1 MQLWFSRGSEI
12 SIRDQL
18 QTQVVLGI
26 LSGELTPGQRLPS
39 TRQLARRFH
48 LHPNTVSAGYRQL
61 QQGKWVEFR
70 KGSGVYVRRQDAAL
84 RPSALA
90 LDQLITNFFRSA
102 RKSGI
107 PLAQVQS
114 RLRHWLEM
122 QPPDHY
128 LLIEKDEALAHIIA
142 AEIRQVVA
150 LPVTA
155 CRDDKVSVDQMLV
168 GAIPVALA
176 MSAPAVRESLP
187 AHAELL
193 VLELRS
199 ASNSLAAYLPAPPG
213 SLIGV
218 ASGWPT
224 FLKTART
231 MLIAAGFDP
240 DCLVL
245 RDSSQIHWQ
254 RGLKQCAV
262 VISDTLTGQQLD
274 GTCRVITFSLLAD
287 SSLKEL
293 REYQRFLQDPLGP

>member
-18 QTQVVLGI
+18 RTQVILGI
-26 LSGELTPGQRLPS
+26 LSGELEPGQRLPS
-39 TRQLARRFH
+39 TRVLARRFH

-61 QQGKWVEFR
+61 EAGKWVEFH
-70 KGSGVYVRRQDAAL
+70 KGSGVYVRRQDAA
-84 RPSALA
+84 RPPFALE
-90 LDQLITNFFRSA
+90 LDQLITDFFRCA
-102 RKSGI
+102 RKTGI
-107 PLAQVQS
+107 PLAEVQG

-128 LLIEKDEALAHIIA
+128 LLMEKDEALARIIA
-142 AEIRQVVA
+142 EEIRQVA
-150 LPVTA
+150 TLPVRA
-155 CRDDKVSVDQMLV
+155 SAYDNVSVDKMLV

-187 AHAELL
+187 ADAELL
-193 VLELRS
+193 VLQLRS
-199 ASNSLAAYLPAPPG
+199 AGNSLAAYLPARSG

-231 MLIAAGFDP
+231 LLIAAGFDS

-245 RDSSQIHWQ
+245 RDTSQANWQ
-254 RGLKQCAV
+254 RGLKQCAA
-262 VISDTLTGQQLD
+262 VISDTLAGQQLD
-274 GTCRVITFSLLAD
+274 GICRVITFSLLAD
-287 SSLKEL
+287 SSRKEL
-293 REYQRFLQDPLGP
+293 LEYQRFIQDPLGP

>member
-18 QTQVVLGI
+18 RTQVILGI
-26 LSGELTPGQRLPS
+26 LSGELEPGQRLPS
-39 TRQLARRFH
+39 TRELARRFH

-61 QQGKWVEFR
+61 QQGKWVEFH
-70 KGSGVYVRRQDAAL
+70 KGSGVYVRRQDTARRPAAL
-84 RPSALA
+84 E
-90 LDQLITNFFRSA
+90 LDQLITDFFRTA
-102 RKSGI
+102 RKTGI
-107 PLAQVQS
+107 PLAQVHG

-128 LLIEKDEALAHIIA
+128 LLMEKDDALARIIA
-142 AEIRQVVA
+142 EEIRQVVN

-155 CRDDKVSVDQMLV
+155 CAYDNVSGDKILV

-187 AHAELL
+187 ADAELL
-193 VLELRS
+193 ILQLRS
-199 ASNSLAAYLPAPPG
+199 AGNSLAAYLPARSG

-231 MLIAAGFDP
+231 LLIAAGFDP

-245 RDSSQIHWQ
+245 RDTSLASWQ
-254 RGLKQCAV
+254 RGLKQCAA

-274 GTCRVITFSLLAD
+274 GSCRVITFSLLAD

-293 REYQRFLQDPLGP
+293 RDYQRFIQDPLCP

>member
-18 QTQVVLGI
+18 QTQVILGI
-26 LSGELTPGQRLPS
+26 LSGELEPGQRLPS
-39 TRQLARRFH
+39 TRELARRFH

-61 QQGKWVEFR
+61 QQGKWVEFH
-70 KGSGVYVRRQDAAL
+70 KGSGVYVRRQDAARRSSVL
-84 RPSALA
+84 E
-90 LDQLITNFFRSA
+90 LDQLITDFFRSA
-102 RKSGI
+102 RKTGI
-107 PLAQVQS
+107 PLAEVHA

-128 LLIEKDEALAHIIA
+128 LLMEKDDALARIVRE
-142 AEIRQVVA
+142 EISQVVN

-155 CRDDKVSVDQMLV
+155 CAYDDVSVDKMLV
-168 GAIPVALA
+168 GSIPVALA
-176 MSAPAVRESLP
+176 MSAPAIRETLAPDS
-187 AHAELL
+187 ELL
-193 VLELRS
+193 VLQLRS
-199 ASNSLAAYLPAPPG
+199 AGNSLAAYLPARSG

-231 MLIAAGFDP
+231 LLIAAGFEP

-245 RDSSQIHWQ
+245 RDTSQANWQ

-262 VISDTLTGQQLD
+262 VISDTLTGQRLD

-293 REYQRFLQDPLGP
+293 QEYERFIQDPLGP

>member
-18 QTQVVLGI
+18 QTQVILAI

-61 QQGKWVEFR
+61 QQGKWLEFR
-70 KGSGVYVRRQDAAL
+70 KGSGVYVRRREAAL
-84 RPSALA
+84 RPAALA
-90 LDQLITNFFRSA
+90 LDQLITDFFRSA
-102 RKSGI
+102 RKTGI
-107 PLAQVQS
+107 PLAEVQR
-114 RLRHWLEM
+114 RLRHWLKM

-142 AEIRQVVA
+142 DEIRQVVA

-155 CRDDKVSVDQMLV
+155 WADDKVSLDKMLV
-168 GAIPVALA
+168 GSIPVALA

-187 AHAELL
+187 ADAELL

-199 ASNSLAAYLPAPPG
+199 ASNSLAAYLPAPSG

-245 RDSSQIHWQ
+245 RDTSEVHWQ

-262 VISDTLTGQQLD
+262 VISDTLTGPRLD

-293 REYQRFLQDPLGP
+293 REYQRFLEDPLGP